1 MKRGASWLA
10 LLVGALLAA
19 AGLLTGQ
26 YAAVLQK
33 AVRVCLECVGI
44 G

>member
-1 MKRGASWLA
+1 MKRGLSYI
-10 LLVGALLAA
+10 LLVAATLTTLA
-19 AGLLTGQ
+19 GVYLGQ